1 MRCPNKYRVKRYLER
16 FEEILY
22 TMENKMLCA
31 KMNQDITKYF
41 IECMIPHHQAA
52 IYMCEN
58 LLNYTEYKPLIE
70 IANNIIRMQTNGIK
84 EMKHIYKT
92 TEVEENSEEKIRCYM
107 ERYCNITKN
116 MLINMRN
123 SQKCIS
129 IDIDFIN
136 EMIPHHEGAI
146 YMCKNLLEYNIDQRL
161 VEVANS
167 IIKEQENGVKD
178 LKFQLSK
185 LCKKE

>member
-1 MRCPNKYRVKRYLER
+1 MRCPNKCRVKNYLER
-16 FEEILY
+16 FEEILC

-31 KMNQDITKYF
+31 KENEDITKYF

-70 IANNIIRMQTNGIK
+70 IANNIIKMQTNGIK
-84 EMKHIYKT
+84 EMKQIYKT
-92 TEVEENSEEKIRCYM
+92 TEGYENSAEKTSCYV

-123 SQKCIS
+123 SPKCIS

-146 YMCKNLLEYNIDQRL
+146 YMCKNLLEYNIDSRL
-161 VEVANS
+161 IEVANS
-167 IIKEQENGVKD
+167 IIKEQENGVKE
-178 LKFQLSK
+178 LKMQLSK
-185 LCKKE
+185 L